1 MELDDS
7 EQFSLLEQKVESLIS
22 LARAL
27 KEEKIDLEKKV
38 QDQGERI
45 SSFANEIDTLKADKG
60 LVRKRIIT
68 LLEKI
73 EKFNLIV

>member
-22 LARAL
+22 LVRFL

-38 QDQGERI
+38 QDQGEKI
-45 SSFANEIDTLKADKG
+45 SSIANEIDTLRADKG
-60 LVRKRIIT
+60 LVRERIVT

-73 EKFNLIV
+73 EKINL

>member
-1 MELDDS
+1 MELDDL
-7 EQFSLLEQKVESLIS
+7 EQFSILEQKVESLIS
-22 LARAL
+22 LASSL

-45 SSFANEIDTLKADKG
+45 SLIANDIDTLKADKG
-60 LVRKRIIT
+60 LVKKRIVA

-73 EKFNLIV
+73 EKFNL

>member
-1 MELDDS
+1 MGLDDL

-22 LARAL
+22 LASSL

-45 SSFANEIDTLKADKG
+45 SLIANEIDTLKADKG
-60 LVRKRIIT
+60 LVKKRIVA

-73 EKFNLIV
+73 EKFNL

>member
-22 LARAL
+22 LASSL
-27 KEEKIDLEKKV
+27 KEEKVDLEKKV
-38 QDQGERI
+38 QDQGEKI
-45 SSFANEIDTLKADKG
+45 NSIANEIDTLRADKG
-60 LVRKRIIT
+60 LVRERIVT

-73 EKFNLIV
+73 EKFNL

>member
-1 MELDDS
+1 MGLDDL
-7 EQFSLLEQKVESLIS
+7 EQFSILEQKVESLIS
-22 LARAL
+22 LVSSL

-45 SSFANEIDTLKADKG
+45 SSFANEIDKLKADKD
-60 LVRKRIIT
+60 LVKKRIIT

-73 EKFNLIV
+73 EKINL